1 MQSATN
7 PSPFTDVIGL
17 GAFQSEHKPTGTSK
31 AINLL
36 VGAGLIIGTP
46 IACAVGIWMGWDAYN
61 SYGLNRVL
69 DSGFLLP
76 LLCGAIILPVGGW
89 LLFSLSRNWNLNLAL
104 YEGGFAY
111 IDRHGLRQIKWT
123 DIEAVWQSITKH
135 YQYGFHVRTTYNYT
149 LQLNDKTKITLDNK
163 IPKIEQ
169 VGKAITNGSTN
180 ALFPQYVAALKSGQR
195 VTFGP
200 LSLDPN
206 GLYSGNKSLTWQ
218 EIKAVKIAQGIIAI
232 KKEGGWFNWAT
243 VSVPQVPNFWV
254 FIDLVSRFTKV
265 E

>member
-1 MQSATN
+1 MQSTDN
-7 PSPFTDVIGL
+7 TSPFAAVIGL
-17 GAFQSEHKPTGTSK
+17 GAFQSEHKPSGTGRI
-31 AINLL
+31 ANLVIGIGL
-36 VGAGLIIGTP
+36 IVGAP
-46 IACAVGIWMGWDAYN
+46 IACAVGVWMGWDAYN
-61 SYGLNRVL
+61 SHGLNRVL

-76 LLCGAIILPVGGW
+76 LLCGGLILPAGAWTV
-89 LLFSLSRNWNLNLAL
+89 FTVFRNWRLNLAL

-111 IDRHGLRQIKWT
+111 VDRQGLRQVKWT
-123 DIEAVWQSITKH
+123 DIDAVWQSITKH
-135 YQYGFHVRTTYNYT
+135 YRYGVHVGTTYNYT
-149 LQLNDKTKITLDNK
+149 IQLNDKSKITLDNK
-163 IPKIEQ
+163 FSKIEQ
-169 VGKAITNGSTN
+169 AGKAITNGSAN
-180 ALFPQYVAALKSGQR
+180 ALFPKYVAALKSGQR

-200 LSLDPN
+200 LSLDPY

-218 EIKAVKIAQGIIAI
+218 EIKAVKIVQGIISI